1 MASFDYRSL
10 CESLEA
16 LYRSYGVLPRVIGRT
31 VLGRAVFALDCGNR
45 QNRTL
50 LLCGVSGADGEL
62 CDLMLRFCKE
72 LLESAQAGALFCG
85 VDFHRARRD
94 CGVTVVPCL
103 NPDGLDLFANG
114 LSSAPALRRFLQPL
128 YSKEQPWCANA
139 RGVELRRQFG
149 AGFSLAKEESV
160 LQQTDAPGKAGYPGE
175 APQSEAETQA
185 VCALCRKERFRHA
198 LILEAGEPL
207 LRIHTPP
214 NGSRSA
220 ALCGKLLA
228 DAPAL
233 PLCYADTPRGAFAD
247 WFAQTVGRPAFTA
260 QTGKGNAPLPEKAW
274 FELLLLSVLL

>member
-10 CESLEA
+10 CESLEE
-16 LYRSYGVLPRVIGRT
+16 LYRSFGVLPRVIGRT
-31 VLGRAVFALDCGNR
+31 VLGRAVFALDLGNR

-50 LLCGVSGADGEL
+50 ILCGVSGADGAKCEL
-62 CDLMLRFCKE
+62 VLRFCRE
-72 LLESAQAGALFCG
+72 LLQSAQAGALFCG
-85 VDFHRARRD
+85 VDFRLARRD

-103 NPDGLDLFANG
+103 NPDGLDLCAHG

-128 YSKEQPWCANA
+128 YKGDPTWCANA
-139 RGVELRRQFG
+139 RGVDLRRQFG
-149 AGFSLAKEESV
+149 AGFSLAKEESE
-160 LQQTDAPGKAGYPGE
+160 LQSTNAPCSAGYPGE
-175 APQSEAETQA
+175 APQSEAEAQA

-198 LILEAGEPL
+198 LILEKGDPML
-207 LRIHTPP
+207 CVHTPP

-220 ALCGKLLA
+220 SLSGKLLA

-233 PLCYADTPRGAFAD
+233 PLSYADTPRGAFAD